1 VYYRAL
7 LLILYLVVDFQQAV
21 LAAGFAGQML
31 QLSEFLAGGVDV
43 DDGRTKYLQTAKDS
57 EQRQIK
63 FRKALEKLGK

>member
-1 VYYRAL
+1 MH
-7 LLILYLVVDFQQAV
+7 IDFQQVV
-21 LAAGFAGQML
+21 LAAGFPGQML